1 MLLARDAPDSSVP
14 SVTGAHGGSD
24 TRAGN
29 ANQYENLYFFKS
41 AKERIMNEAN
51 REGHEYIVPSLI
63 ASQTF
68 IGISND
74 HPIMEYEQRTV
85 LPACCSMV
93 ILSISLYSS
102 IVLTF
107 LIMPSA
113 L

>member
-41 AKERIMNEAN
+41 AKERITNEAN

-63 ASQTF
+63 ASQIL

-74 HPIMEYEQRTV
+74 HPIM
-85 LPACCSMV
+85 SM
-93 ILSISLYSS
+93 SS
-102 IVLTF
+102 A
-107 LIMPSA
+107 PSCLLVVA
-113 L
+113 W